1 MDLSGQAGFQVNL
14 TTNGTLLRQKL
25 PQLLDRPAL
34 RQVNLSLHSFEGDQP
49 QRLQEYLDSV
59 LEGVN
64 ALRQETGAYLV
75 LRLWNLLAGDAMPKN
90 NRVILERLS
99 REFAIDL
106 FEEIAHREKVRSI
119 TLAPP
124 GLFEPGGGIRL
135 AQPAKSLCQRNRFLL
150 WPRHYGRRLG
160 GWHRRAL
167 LSGRGWG
174 NRPGELVPTALW
186 GNPRGTPGPGHPSGL
201 YQAKS
206 CGGALPPLH
215 LPHPL

>member
-1 MDLSGQAGFQVNL
+1 M
-14 TTNGTLLRQKL
+14 
-25 PQLLDRPAL
+25 
-34 RQVNLSLHSFEGDQP
+34 NLSLHSFEGDQP

-106 FEEIAHREKVRSI
+106 FEEITHREKVRSI
-119 TLAPP
+119 TLAPRVFLSQEEEFDWP
-124 GLFEPGGGIRL
+124 SLQNPFVSETGFCYGLGTMAAVLVDGTVVP
-135 AQPAKSLCQRNRFLL
+135 
-150 WPRHYGRRLG
+150 
-160 GWHRRAL
+160 L